1 MIGKKETKEYTS
13 EHHPHTGVN
22 PATEAGI
29 SHIQLTLMLHSID
42 ENTMKQKVHR
52 YYWVHYGIASNY
64 KTSVSKIEKN
74 SRIGKP
80 LSLFSKWKNYSSYI
94 LYLYK

>member
-1 MIGKKETKEYTS
+1 MSWKLCMAQLITTSWLEKKETKEYTS
-13 EHHPHTGVN
+13 EPHPHTGVN

-42 ENTMKQKVHR
+42 ENTMKQKVCR

-64 KTSVSKIEKN
+64 KTSVSKIEK
-74 SRIGKP
+74 K
-80 LSLFSKWKNYSSYI
+80 
-94 LYLYK
+94 